1 MGDARALKPTLMT
14 AVPEILERIR
24 KAVHAQ
30 VNESSP
36 AKKAIFNYA
45 YDYKRK
51 QVEIGQDAPLL
62 NKLIFAKTR
71 ELLGGRLKAMV
82 AGGAPVDI
90 KTQQF
95 MSICMSCPLVIG
107 KLPDNIPS
115 TRWYNFENFPQ
126 LEH

>member
-107 KLPDNIPS
+107 KVSDNIPI
-115 TRWYNFENFPQ
+115 RYPLVQF
-126 LEH
+126 

>member
-45 YDYKRK
+45 YEYKRK

-107 KLPDNIPS
+107 KFFDNIPLRTVS
-115 TRWYNFENFPQ
+115 
-126 LEH
+126 